1 MYFTSLDEGISSWLG
16 LWVLSLFRQQ
26 PLALRGLSKKGFPP
40 TPRGDESEGA
50 SDLCIGS
57 EEAAGVILLDLISG
71 T

>member
-1 MYFTSLDEGISSWLG
+1 MG
-16 LWVLSLFRQQ
+16 LKFIRQQ
-26 PLALRGLSKKGFPP
+26 LLALRGPFKERAP
-40 TPRGDESEGA
+40 THPHRGDESEGA

>member
-1 MYFTSLDEGISSWLG
+1 MDWIVG
-16 LWVLSLFRQQ
+16 LKFIRQQ
-26 PLALRGLSKKGFPP
+26 LLALRGPFKERAP
-40 TPRGDESEGA
+40 THPHRGDESEGA